1 MKRIRISAE
10 GVLLLAALYFLL
22 TLDEFM
28 ALMLACAAHELGHIA
43 AIRLTGGRVS
53 SLTANATGA
62 VIARSASRSRTAE
75 IVCAAAGPIAGL
87 IYAAFASGL
96 GSDMLLLSAGLSL
109 ALSAYNALP
118 ALPLDGGRILECIA
132 GHRAAALCSLV
143 TAAGVLLLGTVL
155 AAGGY
160 GIALVIAGAALLWQ
174 QRGV

>member
-1 MKRIRISAE
+1 MKRVRISAG

-62 VIARSASRSRTAE
+62 VIARSASRSRAAE

-132 GHRAAALCSLV
+132 GHR

>member
-1 MKRIRISAE
+1 MKRIRISAG

-132 GHRAAALCSLV
+132 GHRAAALCS
-143 TAAGVLLLGTVL
+143 AGVLLLGTVL

-160 GIALVIAGAALLWQ
+160 GLALVIAGAALLWQ

>member
-1 MKRIRISAE
+1 MKRIRISAG

-75 IVCAAAGPIAGL
+75 IVCAASGPIAGL

-96 GSDMLLLSAGLSL
+96 GSDMLLSAGLSL

-143 TAAGVLLLGTVL
+143 TAAGVMLLGTVL

-160 GIALVIAGAALLWQ
+160 GLALVIAGAALLWQ

>member
-1 MKRIRISAE
+1 MKRIRISAG

-75 IVCAAAGPIAGL
+75 IVCAASGPIAGL

-96 GSDMLLLSAGLSL
+96 GSDMLLSAGLSL

-160 GIALVIAGAALLWQ
+160 GLALVIAGAALLWQ
-174 QRGV
+174 HRGV

>member
-1 MKRIRISAE
+1 MKRIRISAG

-118 ALPLDGGRILECIA
+118 ALPLDGG
-132 GHRAAALCSLV
+132 HRAAALCSLV

-160 GIALVIAGAALLWQ
+160 GLALVIAGAALLWQ

>member
-1 MKRIRISAE
+1 MKRIRISAG

-75 IVCAAAGPIAGL
+75 IVCAASGPIAGL

-96 GSDMLLLSAGLSL
+96 GSDMLLSAGLSL

-160 GIALVIAGAALLWQ
+160 GLALVIAGAALLWQ

>member
-1 MKRIRISAE
+1 MKRIRISAG

-22 TLDEFM
+22 TLDEFV

-96 GSDMLLLSAGLSL
+96 GSDMLPLSAGLSL

-132 GHRAAALCSLV
+132 GHRSLV

-160 GIALVIAGAALLWQ
+160 GLALVIAGAALLWQ